1 MGPPRIAAP
10 RSSAEFLCKGLC
22 LCLCL
27 VVNLACTPTPLAS
40 SSATETTSDSS
51 SDSTDSTSETNST
64 TNSTGETD
72 SSAETSDTGEP
83 QGPPPAA
90 GKNPFPWSLES
101 WDSVCDDKSDNDGN
115 DYTDCDDFSCSRN
128 PSVIV
133 CASLSLYEST
143 PTLCTNGK
151 DDDYDGRVD
160 CADPDCFKNPF
171 VNVCVQ
177 PKVED
182 RCGEGIDGD
191 GDGYFDCDDNDCLAL
206 DNNCAQ
212 KAGSLRVLFDQTL
225 DETASNGPN
234 SDWIVDPWGRLP
246 TPSNPNSRNEWRG
259 SLSSFAF
266 ALYQDGHSVE
276 NLVAWEQEMTYGDA
290 SNAQDLSRYDV
301 VIVIEPSRQ
310 LSNSEKAALINFV
323 DDGGGLLLAANHVSA
338 DRDSNGWAAVRALN
352 DLFDANPV
360 RADPFGFRF
369 DPIDIEEE
377 LTLERIEAPNH
388 PVIDGP
394 AGTVSRIG
402 LYVGTSAHLSG
413 GNPDAQGLIVLDDAA
428 SSQVDIVVGT
438 ASVGEG
444 RVVFVT
450 DSALFGD
457 GSDSHGNSWTSK
469 DAWNNPAL
477 DHAALFV
484 NAVVWLGG

>member
-1 MGPPRIAAP
+1 MMGSPRIAAP
-10 RSSAEFLCKGLC
+10 SSTPELLSLGI
-22 LCLCL
+22 CL
-27 VVNLACTPTPLAS
+27 VAGLACTPTPATT
-40 SSATETTSDSS
+40 SSATETTSD
-51 SDSTDSTSETNST
+51 TDSTGSSSSGTD
-64 TNSTGETD
+64 STGTD
-72 SSAETSDTGEP
+72 SGETGSTGEP

-101 WDSVCDDKSDNDGN
+101 WDSVCNDNSDNDDN
-115 DYTDCDDFSCSRN
+115 DYADCDDFSCSRN

-133 CASLSLYEST
+133 CAQLSLYEST

-177 PKVED
+177 PRVED

-191 GDGYFDCDDNDCLAL
+191 SDGFLDCDDNDCLAL
-206 DNNCAQ
+206 DPNCAQ

-234 SDWIVDPWGRLP
+234 SDWIVDPWGRLL
-246 TPSNPNSRNEWRG
+246 TPSNPTSRNQWRG

-266 ALYQDGHSVE
+266 ALYQGGHTVE
-276 NLVAWEQEMTYGDA
+276 NLVAWEQAMTYGDA
-290 SNAQDLSRYDV
+290 NNPQDLSRYDIV
-301 VIVIEPSRQ
+301 VVIEPSRK
-310 LSNSEKAALINFV
+310 LSNSEKSALINFV

-338 DRDSNGWAAVRALN
+338 DRDSNGWGAVRALN

-369 DPIDIEEE
+369 DTVDIEEE

-388 PVIDGP
+388 PVISGP

-402 LYVGTSAHLSG
+402 LYIGTSARLSG
-413 GNPDAQGLIVLDDAA
+413 GNPSAAGLIVLDDAA
-428 SSQVDIVVGT
+428 SSKVDIVVG
-438 ASVGEG
+438 AVEVGNG

-457 GSDSHGNSWTSK
+457 GSDSHGNSWSSK

-484 NAVVWLGG
+484 NAVDWLGG